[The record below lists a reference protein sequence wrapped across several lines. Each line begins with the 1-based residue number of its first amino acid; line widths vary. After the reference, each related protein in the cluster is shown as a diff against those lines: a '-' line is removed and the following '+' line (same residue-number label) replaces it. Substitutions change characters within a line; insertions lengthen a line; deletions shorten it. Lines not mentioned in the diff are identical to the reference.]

1 MALSQDKHPATTHPF
16 ELPYN
21 GTVLPR
27 FPYYTNQLPY
37 LYRYISSITT
47 IIHIQT
53 FHIKNQ
59 ILIPKIIQH
68 FILYHSAELTDQSM
82 QNTIKLKIQSKNRI
96 FFYMIIL
103 FELQI
108 ILFIHCLFIILSIF
122 VYCQNN
128 QL

>member
-37 LYRYISSITT
+37 LLQIYIKYNNHHPYSNLS
-47 IIHIQT
+47 HQ
-53 FHIKNQ
+53 NQ

-82 QNTIKLKIQSKNRI
+82 QNTIKLKIQSKNRF

-108 ILFIHCLFIILSIF
+108 ILFIHCFIYYFIYLCILSK
-122 VYCQNN
+122 
-128 QL
+128 

>member
-37 LYRYISSITT
+37 LLQTYTKYNNHHPHSSLP
-47 IIHIQT
+47 HQEPNP
-53 FHIKNQ
+53 H
-59 ILIPKIIQH
+59 PEIIQH

-82 QNTIKLKIQSKNRI
+82 QNTIKLKIQSKNRF

-108 ILFIHCLFIILSIF
+108 ILFIHCFIYYFIYLCILSK
-122 VYCQNN
+122 
-128 QL
+128 

>member
-1 MALSQDKHPATTHPF
+1 MIVADF
-16 ELPYN
+16 RFNN
-21 GTVLPR
+21 GTTLPQ
-27 FPYYTNQLPY
+27 FLYYTNF
-37 LYRYISSITT
+37 YRHIPSITT
-47 IIHIQT
+47 IIHIQA

-82 QNTIKLKIQSKNRI
+82 QNTIKLKIQSKNRF

-108 ILFIHCLFIILSIF
+108 ILFIHCFIYYFIYLCILSK
-122 VYCQNN
+122 
-128 QL
+128 